1 MKNRGFCTLSQA
13 TRTFASVAVETQSLQ
28 VAGVIAST
36 FGKRNN
42 MIDL

>member
-1 MKNRGFCTLSQA
+1 MNSQGFCTLYQA
-13 TRTFASVAVETQSLQ
+13 TRTFASVTVETQSLQ

-36 FGKRNN
+36 FGKRND

>member
-36 FGKRNN
+36 CGKSNDVIN
-42 MIDL
+42 F